1 MNPSQP
7 ALRPHLPLVI
17 ALALATGGE
26 VFTSSAVGLALPKM
40 AAQFSASPDE
50 ISWAVTFYFAGYL
63 TGLPLT
69 AWLSDLLGQKR
80 YVGFSIGVYVAASLG
95 CIASPSLAI
104 FLVMRTIQG
113 AAGACFV
120 ARAIFTFTKELRPP
134 VLFRALYIFIGAFSL
149 RAFGL
154 PFGGYLVE
162 NLSWRWLFVVPVVEM
177 AFGALPAL
185 FFSKEIWPRR
195 VQPQTDFSG
204 LIALVAGFGAFLI
217 LLYRGQRSDWFA
229 SPAIVVLLVTVLV
242 ALPVFFWQQ
251 NRHTNCRSLIT
262 IESLRYRGMGVGVT
276 LSFLAGV
283 MMVGGVYVLPQFLLR
298 VAGCNAQLTG
308 WLMSIDAFGTMAG
321 LALAAW
327 TLGHVPT
334 RSLLTV
340 SGIVFTASLLLF
352 AFRITSATAVG
363 SLYLPLAL
371 HGFGVGL
378 ALPPI
383 GIFSFRAM
391 GANFQHSSEGR
402 AWHYTARQ
410 LGGAVALAFTVL
422 ILDVRTT
429 VHSSRLDE
437 GFTNV
442 NQPFAQTVS
451 AIGRGLS
458 SHGFAPALAEPAA
471 RLVVSRI
478 VTREATVLAFQNIF
492 LFTTIVG
499 VAVSALSFGLP
510 KARGAAPAKP
520 TPVTPPIFT
529 PGAHVVNAKI

>member
-1 MNPSQP
+1 MSPSQP
-7 ALRPHLPLVI
+7 SLRPYLPLVI

-50 ISWAVTFYFAGYL
+50 ISWAVTFYFVGYL
-63 TGLPLT
+63 ICLPLT

-80 YVGFSIGVYVAASLG
+80 YVGFSIAIYIAASLG
-95 CIASPSLAI
+95 CMASPSLAI

-162 NLSWRWLFVVPVVEM
+162 NLSWRWLFAVPVAVM
-177 AFGALPAL
+177 GFGALPAL
-185 FFSKEIWPRR
+185 FLSTEIWPRR
-195 VQPQTDFSG
+195 TQPKTDFSG
-204 LIALVAGFGAFLI
+204 LIALAAGFGAFLI

-229 SPAIVVLLVTVLV
+229 SPAMVVLLATAVV

-251 NRHTNCRSLIT
+251 NRPTNRRSLIT
-262 IESLRYRGMGVGVT
+262 IDSLRYRGMGVGVT

-283 MMVGGVYVLPQFLLR
+283 MMVGGIYVLPQFLLR
-298 VAGCNAQLTG
+298 VVGCNAQLTG
-308 WLMSIDAFGTMAG
+308 WLASIDAFGTMAG

-327 TLGHVPT
+327 TLGRWPT
-334 RSLLTV
+334 RLLLTA
-340 SGIVFTASLLLF
+340 SGIVFTSSLLLF
-352 AFRITSATAVG
+352 AFRITSATPVN

-391 GANFQHSSEGR
+391 GTNFQHSSEGR

-429 VHSSRLDE
+429 VHSSWLDE
-437 GFTNV
+437 ALTNV
-442 NQPFAQTVS
+442 NQPLAQTVS

-458 SHGFAPALAEPAA
+458 SHGLTPALAEPAA
-471 RLVVSRI
+471 KVVVSRI
-478 VTREATVLAFQNIF
+478 VAREATVLAFQDIF
-492 LFTTIVG
+492 LFTTIFG
-499 VAVSALSFGLP
+499 VAVSVLSFGLP
-510 KARGAAPAKP
+510 KARETAPAKP
-520 TPVTPPIFT
+520 IPAAPAIFT
-529 PGAHVVNAKI
+529 PVAAGIYPKL

>member
-1 MNPSQP
+1 MSPSQP
-7 ALRPHLPLVI
+7 SLRPHLPLVI

-50 ISWAVTFYFAGYL
+50 ISWAVTFYFTGYL
-63 TGLPLT
+63 VCLPLT

-80 YVGFSIGVYVAASLG
+80 HVGFSIAVYIASSLG
-95 CIASPSLAI
+95 CMASPSLAI
-104 FLVMRTIQG
+104 FLMMRTIQG

-162 NLSWRWLFVVPVVEM
+162 NLSWRWLFAVPVVVM
-177 AFGALPAL
+177 GFGALPAL
-185 FFSKEIWPRR
+185 FLSREIWPRR
-195 VQPQTDFSG
+195 VQSKTNFTG
-204 LIALVAGFGAFLI
+204 LIALAAGFGAFLI

-229 SPAIVVLLVTVLV
+229 SPAMVVLFATALV

-251 NRHTNCRSLIT
+251 NRVTNRRSLIT
-262 IESLRYRGMGVGVT
+262 VESLRHRGMGVGVT

-283 MMVGGVYVLPQFLLR
+283 MMVGGLYVLPQFLLR
-298 VAGCNAQLTG
+298 VVGCNARLTG

-327 TLGHVPT
+327 TVGRWPT
-334 RSLLTV
+334 RSLLTA
-340 SGIVFTASLLLF
+340 SGILFTTSLFVF
-352 AFRITSATAVG
+352 AFRITSGTPVS

-391 GANFQHSSEGR
+391 GTNFQHSSEGR

-422 ILDVRTT
+422 LLDVRST
-429 VHSSRLDE
+429 VHSSRLNE
-437 GFTNV
+437 ALTNV
-442 NQPFAQTVS
+442 NQPLAQTVA

-458 SHGFAPALAEPAA
+458 SRGFTPALAEPAA
-471 RLVVSRI
+471 HLVVSRI
-478 VTREATVLAFQNIF
+478 VAREATVLAFQDVF
-492 LFTTIVG
+492 FFTTIFG

-510 KARGAAPAKP
+510 KTRRAAPGKP
-520 TPVTPPIFT
+520 VPATPAIFKAV
-529 PGAHVVNAKI
+529 AHAVNTKL